1 MINYY
6 EKAGQGMALGHIRR
20 AFLNIL
26 RNCKAGKI
34 LVELNKVGLALESFH
49 ICKSLVIDVMV
60 VIRKHGMHDQT

>member
-1 MINYY
+1 
-6 EKAGQGMALGHIRR
+6 MALGHIRR

-34 LVELNKVGLALESFH
+34 LVELNKVRLALESFH
-49 ICKSLVIDVMV
+49 IYKSLVLDVMV